1 MNIVVHVFL
10 NYGYLRVYA
19 QQWDCWVIW
28 QFYFQFF
35 KESPY
40 CSLQWLYQFTF
51 PPTVQEGSLF
61 STSSPTPFISYL
73 FGNSYLICISLM
85 ISDVEDLVVY
95 LLAICMSSLE
105 KCLFIS
111 PVYFFKLDCSFFLQS
126 IIFLFNKINHHST
139 QGRNISQYLYLC
151 QLQLVH

>member
-1 MNIVVHVFL
+1 MNMVVHVSISFL
-10 NYGYLRVYA
+10 VS
-19 QQWDCWVIW
+19 V
-28 QFYFQFF
+28 FVFF
-35 KESPY
+35 RKLPRSGIAWSHSSSTFSFLWNL
-40 CSLQWLYQFTF
+40 CDVFHSGFTNL
-51 PPTVQEGSLF
+51 PTGHNGSLF

-151 QLQLVH
+151 